1 MAPEH
6 PVVRTAVLL
15 LGTVARKTSAVYFS
29 EGNTCPDKD
38 MLLENVAAA
47 RTLFCQ
53 PFGISPEGLQ

>member
-1 MAPEH
+1 M
-6 PVVRTAVLL
+6 VRTAVLL